1 MKRILP
7 FVVMLAMLALTACQT
22 VVDTRT
28 QACNTMRDANE
39 RLQPPQSAVMTSPP
53 AQTVGDLRATV
64 GSVRTTVQ
72 TAQAVLPVLKDGGGA
87 LQIMRALDQMEAET
101 KGAPDNAP
109 LSQFKDQLSGP
120 VQTAQTSAQ
129 SAYDAVCAAK

>member
-1 MKRILP
+1 VKRTLL
-7 FVVMLAMLALTACQT
+7 VVPLLALLLLTACQA

-39 RLQPPQSAVMTSPP
+39 RLKTTQTAVMDSQP
-53 AQTVGDLRATV
+53 AQTVGELRATIL
-64 GSVRTTVQ
+64 SVRTTVQ
-72 TAQAVLPVLKDGGGA
+72 TAQVVLPVLKDGGGA

-101 KGAPDNAP
+101 KDAPDNAP
-109 LSQFKDQLSGP
+109 LSQFKDKLSGP
-120 VQTAQTSAQ
+120 VQTAQSSTQ